1 MTYALIRPAE
11 RTDEGTGVLIVAL
24 ERLDALSKILGK
36 VEIIGKV
43 RGCWIYKSSR
53 RHYAHFSI

>member
-1 MTYALIRPAE
+1 MTYVLIRPAE

-43 RGCWIYKSSR
+43 QGCWV
-53 RHYAHFSI
+53 

>member
-11 RTDEGTGVLIVAL
+11 RTDEGVSALIVAL

-36 VEIIGKV
+36 VEIVAKV
-43 RGCWIYKSSR
+43 QGS
-53 RHYAHFSI
+53 

>member
-11 RTDEGTGVLIVAL
+11 PTDEGPSVLIVAL

-36 VEIIGKV
+36 AKIVGKV
-43 RGCWIYKSSR
+43 RGC
-53 RHYAHFSI
+53 